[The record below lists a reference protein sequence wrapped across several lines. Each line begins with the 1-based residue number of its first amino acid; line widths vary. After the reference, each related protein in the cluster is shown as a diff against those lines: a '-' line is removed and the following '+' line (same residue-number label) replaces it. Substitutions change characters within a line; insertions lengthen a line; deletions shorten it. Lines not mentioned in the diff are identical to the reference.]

1 MEQVGIKIAATDDAT
16 VVFDK
21 VGSEAAAMQRAI
33 NKAGDTGAAALDKL
47 GISAKQT
54 AFAMRQVPMQ
64 FTDIVVSL
72 QGGQAP
78 LTVLL
83 QQGGQLKDLFG
94 GIGPAAR
101 AMGGYVAG
109 LVNPFTLSAAAA
121 AVLGLAYYEGSKEA
135 TAYSKAIILS
145 GNAAGTT
152 VGQMQAMATAV
163 AKTTGATTG
172 AAAEAL
178 AAVAGTGM
186 IDGSQLDKLAATSV
200 RIQRETGIAV
210 KDTVAQFVELAKDPV
225 DASAKLN
232 EATNYLTKSVYD
244 QIRALQDQGKTAQ
257 AAAVAT
263 SAYADAMT
271 QRTGE
276 LQGNLGT
283 LERAWCGITDTAK
296 GAWDAMLNVGR
307 AESLDDKMAGLQSKL
322 AAAQQRLA
330 DASKSDVK
338 QLGQGELKREIQ
350 LLQDQVANINEVV
363 IAKRRAA
370 DQAAKDAT
378 QTKAHIEFVKS
389 GMEFESKAAQ
399 MAREIAKARELGAL
413 AGEKQA
419 DIEARIVEIRKKY
432 KESRNTDGDAYASIA
447 AAIAKENDAATQA
460 LGLGRELTQSEKFR
474 IDTLAKLD
482 EALRKKQITSEQA
495 IKLEGDMVAAQEERA
510 AAERELFQIK
520 VNQANYNDQIRFQ
533 DELSA
538 GAVAE
543 SKAREQGR
551 LTVDAYV
558 KSITEANDLAA
569 LELSLVGKT
578 TGQRELALAQYR
590 IELALKEQI
599 RAIDSQAGFDEADRI
614 EQRAKAR
621 AIADKSLASV
631 AATQADKADQKY
643 NTSRGITDAAK
654 DYLETV
660 ASVGEKSKA
669 IVTDSF
675 KGMEDA
681 LVGFVKTGKLDF
693 SSLADS
699 IISDMIRMSIQQTI
713 TAPLAGFVKGLF
725 SFDGGGYTGSS
736 ARSGGLD
743 GKGGFM
749 AMLHPQE
756 TVVDHT
762 KGQGGAGN
770 SGGVTNNYF
779 NFTVGDVASVSFVK
793 RAVVD
798 AQRAAFGAQQRS
810 AMYA

>member
-47 GISAKQT
+47 GISARQT

-64 FTDIVVSL
+64 FTDIVMSL

-283 LERAWCGITDTAK
+283 LERAWRGITDTAK

-495 IKLEGDMVAAQEERA
+495 IKLEGDMLTAEEKREAVERKIFKIKTDQAYLADLVRQEDEAA
-510 AAERELFQIK
+510 
-520 VNQANYNDQIRFQ
+520 
-533 DELSA
+533 A

-543 SKAREQGR
+543 SKAWEHGVSAVQ
-551 LTVDAYV
+551 AYV
-558 KSITEANDLAA
+558 ESIDKANKLAA
-569 LELSLVGKT
+569 FELSLVGKT
-578 TGQRELALAQYR
+578 NDQRELALAQYR

-599 RAIDSQAGFDEADRI
+599 DAIDRQAGFSEDDRI
-614 EQRAKAR
+614 AQRNKAR
-621 AIADKSLASV
+621 TAADKALASV

-654 DYLETV
+654 DYLESV

-762 KGQGGAGN
+762 KGQSATGN
-770 SGGVTNNYF
+770 GGGVTNNYF
-779 NFTVGDVASVSFVK
+779 NYTVGDVATVSMLQK
-793 RAVVD
+793 ALS
-798 AQRAAFGAQQRS
+798 ANQRQMMGALQRS
-810 AMYA
+810 QTYA